1 LPLVSGT
8 LRNIKEKACEA
19 NTGVGPE
26 RPSGAEDAI
35 KNGKREGQNKGS
47 TQKVRSI
54 FGRTGRAIH
63 SSAAER
69 GGTVTAYNRP
79 EEIEHDVKIL
89 RLKTAVVEGNFD
101 WTFVRIETDEGLR
114 GLGECFFAPGL
125 TSILRSLE
133 PLLLGED
140 PRDIHRLFRALQLA
154 TSGAGSVAGIVYNA
168 ISGIEAAL
176 WDVVGQWL
184 EVPMYRLLG
193 GKSRDKIRIY
203 ADCHGG
209 EALESLDEVLRS
221 RPAPWESKDA
231 KHSSKDY
238 FGGASA
244 DPPVSPDDYCRQAL
258 AKRAEGFT
266 ALKFDLDV
274 PGTEGR
280 DPHNRVL
287 TNRAIDHMVS
297 LIGAVHDTVGSDTDI
312 AVDCHWRYNAS
323 DVVKVARELESFRL
337 LWLEDPVPPNNTAAA
352 LKEVSSKVRVPI
364 ATGENLFL
372 FEGFQEIIAQ
382 HALSVVTPD
391 LQKVGG
397 LSVAQDIAQF
407 ADVHGMSVAPHN
419 ISSPVGT
426 LAAAHFC
433 ASVPNFL
440 ALEFHASEVPFW
452 NDLVEGLPK
461 PLIQCGFIKVPENP
475 GLGVT
480 LNEEVARRYARRG
493 EPFFE

>member
-1 LPLVSGT
+1 MPQS
-8 LRNIKEKACEA
+8 A
-19 NTGVGPE
+19 
-26 RPSGAEDAI
+26 
-35 KNGKREGQNKGS
+35 RES
-47 TQKVRSI
+47 TQRIIARKK
-54 FGRTGRAIH
+54 
-63 SSAAER
+63 
-69 GGTVTAYNRP
+69 
-79 EEIEHDVKIL
+79 IESEVKIL

-101 WTFVRIETDEGLR
+101 WTFVRIETDEGIR

-140 PRDIHRLFRALQLA
+140 PRDIHRLFRKLQLA

-176 WDVVGQWL
+176 WDVLGQSL
-184 EVPMYRLLG
+184 GVPIYRLLG
-193 GKSRDKIRIY
+193 GKFRDRVRIY

-231 KHSSKDY
+231 AYTPKDY
-238 FGGASA
+238 FGEGGEDSPAS
-244 DPPVSPDDYCRQAL
+244 PYDYRRQAL
-258 AKRAEGFT
+258 KKRAEGFT

-274 PGTEGR
+274 PGTQGF
-280 DPHNRVL
+280 DPHNRGL
-287 TNRAIDHMVS
+287 SNRAIDHMVS
-297 LIGAVHDTVGSDTDI
+297 LIGAVHDAVGKDTDI

-323 DVVKVARELESFRL
+323 DVVKVARELEPFRL
-337 LWLEDPVPPNNTAAA
+337 LWLEDPVAPNNIAA

-364 ATGENLFL
+364 ATGENLYL
-372 FEGFQEIIAQ
+372 FEGFQEIIAN
-382 HALSVVTPD
+382 HALSIVTPD

-397 LSVAQDIAQF
+397 LSIAQSIAQF
-407 ADVHGMSVAPHN
+407 ADAHTMPVAPHN

-426 LAAAHFC
+426 LAASHFC
-433 ASVPNFL
+433 AAIPNFL
-440 ALEFHASEVPFW
+440 ALEFHASEVPYW

-461 PLIQCGFIKVPENP
+461 PIIQNGFISVPEKP

-480 LNEEVARRYARRG
+480 LNEEVARRYARKS